1 MATKLKKPGPSYA
14 SSGSESY
21 GPPRSPRSPLPARYT
36 RDALKQPFRI
46 VATGTIFL
54 THTISLATFSS
65 EGSNVRAQTV
75 DRHRGGAAAASL
87 SVIAQF
93 AGTQAWLIAP
103 IGGGGE
109 GASLRVELER
119 ERISTEL
126 CARRESEGVP
136 KAFIIKSSESVCQ
149 FASINELMCMSAIDD
164 TETHTIINH
173 NPIPDITH
181 EEFIRLLGPL
191 LFPSIPEPPSPAS
204 ESRNSPP
211 AANRLDAL

>member
-1 MATKLKKPGPSYA
+1 M
-14 SSGSESY
+14 
-21 GPPRSPRSPLPARYT
+21 
-36 RDALKQPFRI
+36 
-46 VATGTIFL
+46 
-54 THTISLATFSS
+54 
-65 EGSNVRAQTV
+65 RAQTV

-211 AANRLDAL
+211 PPIDWMHFEGRNTPTTLANMTGIDGWLREKEWRHRVVLSVEIGKPGRQGQEKVIHASCPPITYTILTPV